1 MKNSFLHFIMT
12 DGDGV
17 IRKSVDK
24 RICSVDVLDNT
35 LKDLL
40 KSLRVRFMSDYDEK
54 MNILIT
60 IEKEHKELNLFN
72 NPPF

>member
-1 MKNSFLHFIMT
+1 MKNSFLHFVLT
-12 DGDGV
+12 DAEGV
-17 IRKSVDK
+17 VRKSVDK

-40 KSLRVRFMSDYDEK
+40 MSLRARFMSDYDEK
-54 MNILIT
+54 IHIMIT
-60 IEKEHKELNLFN
+60 LEKEQSELNLFN